1 MATYYR
7 QNTERLPSVFL
18 WLLAGI
24 VCILG
29 GWLLP
34 VSWKSVH
41 PVLLEFAGSGTP
53 SVGKTAIMYLEAGKS
68 GPGRILA
75 EVAQANREAG
85 ADKIIASLDQLVA
98 NDPVQSVW
106 GGRDQ
111 KMEMLF
117 STNTAALSSASNSLV
132 RLFMS
137 AGVREVVHPHLTAS
151 VAPGVQALLRTE
163 QIEAYQRFV
172 PTMKPGGQALQAT
185 ILMTTLLYG
194 GEYFSPAAALEIKS
208 AAELALNGQNIDDLE
223 KIYLSVLVLGSRFN
237 WAQVTEILHRFNRA
251 GSLIEFTNLIND
263 HPDHQNLLY
272 AASLMAGEPGSVA
285 SFVSTYGDSGFANLD
300 QSVQAGEGAVRLLME
315 RQVPIAAVPG
325 GTLGVAA
332 PFILKWPKYML
343 GLKYF
348 LFVLGGIFL
357 LRAWSALATTPSSD
371 PNYGVFGVQGRIGYD
386 GEPVSSPGWG
396 IFRFVFRLGLIA
408 VVVGALTAMSEPLFF
423 RNFKPAKVHPGFR
436 IAGLSNSPVAKKT
449 NEPKPVNEM
458 DQSTLISI
466 LLFALLQIF
475 VYMVCL
481 MKIRE
486 IDLQP
491 ISPTVKLRLMENEE
505 NLFDGGLYVGIAG
518 TAGALLM
525 QVMQVIEPNLL
536 AAYASNLFG
545 IMCVAMVKIGHVR
558 SFKRQLI
565 LQMQAEQ
572 GGYQQRMQ

>member
-1 MATYYR
+1 MASYYR

-18 WLLAGI
+18 WLLAGV

-41 PVLLEFAGSGTP
+41 PVLLEFAGKGTP
-53 SVGKTAIMYLEAGKS
+53 SVGQTAKTFLETGKT
-68 GPGRILA
+68 GPASILL
-75 EVAQANREAG
+75 EVAKSNREAG
-85 ADKIIASLDQLVA
+85 LEDLTSTLQKTLAG
-98 NDPVQSVW
+98 DPVQFVW

-137 AGVREVVHPHLTAS
+137 DGVREVVHPHLAAS

-163 QIEAYQRFV
+163 QIEAYERFV
-172 PTMKPGGQALQAT
+172 PAMRPGGQALQAT
-185 ILMTTLLYG
+185 ILLTTLLYG
-194 GEYFSPAAALEIKS
+194 GEYFSPTAALEVKS
-208 AAELALNGQNIDDLE
+208 AAELALNGQNIGELE
-223 KIYLSVLVLGSRFN
+223 NIYYSVLVLGSRLN
-237 WAQVTEILHRFNRA
+237 WAQITEVLPRFSNV
-251 GSLIEFTNLIND
+251 GQLIEFSTLLNN
-263 HPDHQNLLY
+263 HPDRQNLLY
-272 AASLMAGEPGSVA
+272 ATAVMTENAGNVA
-285 SFVSTYGDSGFANLD
+285 SFLLAFGESGFASLE
-300 QSVQAGEGAVRLLME
+300 QGSVAGEGAVRLLME
-315 RQVPIAAVPG
+315 RQVPVAAVPG
-325 GTLGVAA
+325 GTLAAAA
-332 PFILKWPKYML
+332 PFILKWPEYML

-357 LRAWSALATTPSSD
+357 LRAWSALATTPSMD
-371 PNYGVFGVQGRIGYD
+371 PRHGVFGVQDRLDYGI
-386 GEPVSSPGWG
+386 EPVESPGWG
-396 IFRFVFRLGLIA
+396 IFRFFFRLGLIA
-408 VVVGALTAMSEPLFF
+408 LVVGALTAMSEPLFF
-423 RNFKPAKVHPGFR
+423 RNFNPAKIQPGYR

-449 NEPKPVNEM
+449 NETQPAHVME
-458 DQSTLISI
+458 QTTLISI

-475 VYMVCL
+475 VYMICL

-491 ISPTVKLRLMENEE
+491 ISPTIKLRLMDNEE

-518 TAGALLM
+518 TAGALVM
-525 QVMQVIEPNLL
+525 QVMQMIEANLL

-558 SFKRQLI
+558 AFKRQLI

-572 GGYQQRMQ
+572 GGYQQRV